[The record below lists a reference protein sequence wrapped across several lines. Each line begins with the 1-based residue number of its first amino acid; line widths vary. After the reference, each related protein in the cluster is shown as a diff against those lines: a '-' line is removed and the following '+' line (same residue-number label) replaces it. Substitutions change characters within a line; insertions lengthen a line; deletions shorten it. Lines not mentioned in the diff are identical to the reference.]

1 MKSTPVRRPV
11 HIVSNLPPL
20 IRRYRRRTLGY
31 NGAGFNG
38 EKQMQRLDILL
49 VEQGL
54 ADTRTRAQRLIKEGR
69 VQAELGGWQA
79 MNKPGL
85 KLDAST
91 PLRVEARDEDR
102 FVSRGALKLQHILKA
117 LALNPEGLT
126 AIDVGQSTG
135 GFTDCLLQAGAA
147 RVVGI
152 EVGHDQLHP
161 GLRNDDRIICLEGY
175 NAREL
180 NPDLRDY
187 TPEGRGFDLAVMDVS
202 FISQRLILPSLAPL
216 ICSGGWLLT
225 LVKPQFEVGPQ
236 HIGKGGL
243 VRDATLYPRVRDSIE
258 QCCLE
263 QGLQP
268 LYWDESPI
276 KGGDGNREFLLGAR
290 QP

>member
-1 MKSTPVRRPV
+1 
-11 HIVSNLPPL
+11 
-20 IRRYRRRTLGY
+20 
-31 NGAGFNG
+31 
-38 EKQMQRLDILL
+38 MQRLDILL
-49 VEQGL
+49 VELGL
-54 ADTRTRAQRLIKEGR
+54 ADTRTRAQRLIKDGR
-69 VQAELGGWQA
+69 VQARLGQWQTL
-79 MNKPGL
+79 NKPGF
-85 KLDAST
+85 KLAEDT
-91 PLRVEARDEDR
+91 PLKVESREEDH
-102 FVSRGALKLQHILKA
+102 FVSRGALKLQHIIKA
-117 LALNPEGLT
+117 LSLNAEGLT

-135 GFTDCLLQAGAA
+135 GFTDCLLQSGAS

-161 GLRNDDRIICLEGY
+161 SLRSNERVICLEGY

-180 NPDLRDY
+180 GADLRDY
-187 TPEGRGFDLAVMDVS
+187 TPDSQGFDLAVMDVS

-216 ICSGGWLLT
+216 IRSGGWLLT

-236 HIGKGGL
+236 HIGKGGI
-243 VRDATLYPRVRDSIE
+243 VRDEALYQQVRTAIE
-258 QCCLE
+258 ACCLE